1 MRWQPNR
8 LRVWHEMLMDYIL
21 LHPRATRAEI
31 GAAFDVSEQMVTN
44 ITTSDLF
51 RYQLEQ
57 RRAKMAQEVDQT
69 ALDRLKNGVQRLAEV
84 GIESLTAAVVE
95 GKADLD
101 GIRDTTEMALKAL
114 GYGQSGSGVR
124 PDVRQTTVVVLDKDL
139 LADARAAMRGARP
152 ALTLEHDALA
162 PSAA

>member
-1 MRWQPNR
+1 
-8 LRVWHEMLMDYIL
+8 MLMDYIL
-21 LHPRATRAEI
+21 LHPKATRAEI
-31 GAAFDVSEQMVTN
+31 GAAFEVSENMVSN
-44 ITTSDLF
+44 ITTSDVF

-57 RRAKMAQEVDQT
+57 RRARMAEDVEQT

-114 GYGQSGSGVR
+114 GYGQSSGSVR
-124 PDVRQTTVVVLDKDL
+124 PDVRQTTVIVLDKDL
-139 LADARAAMRGARP
+139 LADARAAMRRPTGAP
-152 ALTLEHDALA
+152 LTIEDHALT